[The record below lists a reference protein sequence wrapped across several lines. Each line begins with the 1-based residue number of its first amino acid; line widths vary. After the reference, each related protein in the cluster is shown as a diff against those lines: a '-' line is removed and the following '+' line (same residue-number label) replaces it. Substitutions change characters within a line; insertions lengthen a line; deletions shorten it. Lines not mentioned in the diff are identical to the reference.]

1 MSRTSQSET
10 FSTVEELEGTLQSA
24 GYDVDYRQIGKGA
37 FSSEVK
43 TFVGADS
50 VLASVGFNNHLQIG
64 AQATQG
70 FVGIILPNLGSGKAA
85 MCGTALD
92 DEGIV
97 FFPPESEM
105 EFVTSGRVKNE
116 TVLIPEAKFHA
127 FVRALAPS
135 QTWSFP
141 KAVTVYQ
148 ADPLRYAQMRQV
160 ISPVYRNGCLSA
172 ETVSSLLTT
181 LVLWLIEA
189 SPESKSEQWTDGSA
203 ATIARR
209 AQTFIENEYQNKI
222 HLNDLCVHTGVGL
235 RTLQR
240 CFASYFQISP
250 LEYIKIRRLN
260 EVRRNLVKT
269 DPSDCTVTSVA
280 MKNGISHLGRFSVE
294 YRTHFGESPSKTLAE
309 RGP

>member
-1 MSRTSQSET
+1 MSET
-10 FSTVEELEGTLQSA
+10 FSAIEELEGALQSA

-37 FSSEVK
+37 FSSEVE

-50 VLASVGFNNHLQIG
+50 VLASVRFNNHLQIG

-97 FFPPESEM
+97 FLPPRSEM

-141 KAVTVYQ
+141 KVATVYQ
-148 ADPLRYAQMRQV
+148 ANPLRHAQLRQV

-181 LVLWLIEA
+181 LVLWLIDADA
-189 SPESKSEQWTDGSA
+189 SPESKSTQWRNGSA

-209 AQTFIENEYQNKI
+209 AETFIENEYQNTI

-250 LEYIKIRRLN
+250 LEYIKTRRLN
-260 EVRRNLVKT
+260 EVRRALVNA
-269 DPSDCTVTSVA
+269 DHSDCTVTSVA

-294 YRTHFGESPSKTLAE
+294 YRAHFGESPSKTLTE
-309 RGP
+309 KRP